1 MEKKVK
7 KPGNSDID
15 KALAKLASVSLKNP
29 KTQEPLAEKDE
40 LKEAEESLRKRLGK
54 K

>member
-7 KPGNSDID
+7 TPRNSDID
-15 KALAKLASVSLKNP
+15 KVLAKVASVSFKNP

-40 LKEAEESLRKRLGK
+40 LKEQK
-54 K
+54 KAYEKAR